1 MNTSKQPQP
10 QQPSE
15 TESNISD
22 LMPYIKAAKDKF
34 PSKEALFAEV
44 NRDRDNRK
52 KIIKTVQYTA
62 ALAFCALGVW
72 TVNPTIS
79 TDTYTTR
86 YAENAQYTLADGSH
100 VQLNSN
106 TTLVAD
112 FRLHSREMTLD
123 KGEASFTVSHEWR
136 PFTVA
141 VNASRVLD
149 IGTVFNISKWEQ
161 SFVATVLEGEVE
173 LQTGQQKNRLTAGQ
187 AVQVTHQETG
197 APYVADI
204 EMVTAWHAGKILF
217 NKTPLKDAI
226 ASIQRYRKAPIQ
238 LDPRVENMLIT
249 GIYDVS
255 KVEQLLDSMDTMF
268 PVKVT
273 RAHDGEIKI
282 QKMHS

>member
-10 QQPSE
+10 HQPPD
-15 TESNISD
+15 TESTISD
-22 LMPYIKAAKDKF
+22 LLPYIKAARDKF
-34 PSKEALFAEV
+34 PSKEELFSEV

-52 KIIKTVQYTA
+52 KVLKTVQYTA
-62 ALAFCALGVW
+62 ALVFCALGVW
-72 TVNPTIS
+72 TANPTIS
-79 TDTYTTR
+79 TDTYSTR
-86 YAENAQYTLADGSH
+86 YAENAEYTLADGSRVH
-100 VQLNSN
+100 LNSN
-106 TTLVAD
+106 TTLLTR
-112 FRLHSREMTLD
+112 FRLHSRELTLD
-123 KGEASFTVSHEWR
+123 KGEASFTVKHEWR

-141 VNASRVLD
+141 VDTSKVVD

-161 SFVATVLEGEVE
+161 SFVTTVLEGEVE
-173 LQTGQQKNRLTAGQ
+173 LHTGDQQTRLIASQSIVVSGGKAGI
-187 AVQVTHQETG
+187 
-197 APYVADI
+197 PYLA
-204 EMVTAWHAGKILF
+204 EMDAVTAWYSGKILF

-273 RAHDGEIKI
+273 RSHDGEINIKKI
-282 QKMHS
+282 HS

>member
-1 MNTSKQPQP
+1 
-10 QQPSE
+10 
-15 TESNISD
+15 
-22 LMPYIKAAKDKF
+22 MPYIKAARDKF
-34 PSKEALFAEV
+34 PSKEELFSEV

-52 KIIKTVQYTA
+52 KVLKTVQYTA
-62 ALAFCALGVW
+62 ALVFCALGVW

-79 TDTYTTR
+79 TDNYSTR
-86 YAENAQYTLADGSH
+86 YAENAEYTLADGSRVH
-100 VQLNSN
+100 LNSN
-106 TTLVAD
+106 TTLLTR
-112 FRLHSREMTLD
+112 FRLHSRELTLD
-123 KGEASFTVSHEWR
+123 KGEASFTVKHEWR

-141 VNASRVLD
+141 VDTSKVVD

-161 SFVATVLEGEVE
+161 SFVTTVLEGEVE
-173 LQTGQQKNRLTAGQ
+173 LHTGDQQTRLIASQSIVVSAGK
-187 AVQVTHQETG
+187 AGT
-197 APYVADI
+197 PYLAD
-204 EMVTAWHAGKILF
+204 MDAVTAWHSGKILF

-273 RAHDGEIKI
+273 RLNNGEINI

>member
-1 MNTSKQPQP
+1 MNTSKPPQPHQPQ
-10 QQPSE
+10 E
-15 TESNISD
+15 TESTISD
-22 LMPYIKAAKDKF
+22 LLPYIKAAKDKF
-34 PSKEALFAEV
+34 PSKEELFSEV

-52 KIIKTVQYTA
+52 KVLKTVQYTA
-62 ALAFCALGVW
+62 ALVFCALGVW

-79 TDTYTTR
+79 TDNYSTR
-86 YAENAQYTLADGSH
+86 YAENAEYTLADGSRVH
-100 VQLNSN
+100 LNSN
-106 TTLVAD
+106 TTLLTR
-112 FRLHSREMTLD
+112 FRLHSRELTLD
-123 KGEASFTVSHEWR
+123 KGEASFTVKHEWR

-141 VNASRVLD
+141 VDTSKVVD
-149 IGTVFNISKWEQ
+149 IGTVFNISKWKQ
-161 SFVATVLEGEVE
+161 SFVTTVLEGKVE
-173 LQTGQQKNRLTAGQ
+173 LHTGDQQTRLIASKSIVVSAGK
-187 AVQVTHQETG
+187 AGT
-197 APYVADI
+197 PYLAD
-204 EMVTAWHAGKILF
+204 MDAVTAWHSGKILF

-273 RAHDGEIKI
+273 RSNNGEINI

>member
-1 MNTSKQPQP
+1 MNTSKLPQP
-10 QQPSE
+10 HQPPE
-15 TESNISD
+15 TESTISD
-22 LMPYIKAAKDKF
+22 LMPYIKAAKDQF
-34 PSKEALFAEV
+34 PSKEELFSEV

-52 KIIKTVQYTA
+52 KILKTVQYTA
-62 ALAFCALGVW
+62 ALVFCVFGVW

-79 TDTYTTR
+79 TDTYSTR
-86 YAENAQYTLADGSH
+86 YAENAEYTLADGSRVH
-100 VQLNSN
+100 LNSN
-106 TTLVAD
+106 TTLLTR
-112 FRLHSREMTLD
+112 FRLHSRELTLD
-123 KGEASFTVSHEWR
+123 KGEASFTVKHEWR

-141 VNASRVLD
+141 VDTSKVVD

-161 SFVATVLEGEVE
+161 SFVTTVLEGEVE
-173 LQTGQQKNRLTAGQ
+173 LHTGDQQTKLIAGQ
-187 AVQVTHQETG
+187 SIVVSAG
-197 APYVADI
+197 KAGIPYLAD
-204 EMVTAWHAGKILF
+204 MDAVTAWHSGKILF

-273 RAHDGEIKI
+273 RSNNGEINI